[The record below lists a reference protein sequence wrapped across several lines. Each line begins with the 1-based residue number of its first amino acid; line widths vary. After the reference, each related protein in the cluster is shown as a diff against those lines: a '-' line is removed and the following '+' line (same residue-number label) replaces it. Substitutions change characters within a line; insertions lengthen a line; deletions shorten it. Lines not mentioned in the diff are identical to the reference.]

1 MNIKQQYNNCLVM
14 HVPALHHCAFP
25 FWQVVSPNQIKT
37 DCSCEVRIIR
47 AYRQTYE
54 CQHFFFLVILCL
66 CYMIPPLQKT
76 SMFPRKYTFEPA
88 KTHAAMSFTEMLNT
102 SDGFSTPTP
111 GNLHSRRF
119 EPDSL
124 DDDDLFSPAQ
134 ISLASGTTSTSISS
148 VEDTLTTSPAYNRLV
163 RQFTNSQ
170 LELMILKREHHCLQY
185 VLPTKTSSKILT
197 LKQVDA

>member
-1 MNIKQQYNNCLVM
+1 MNIKQQYNDCLVT
-14 HVPALHHCAFP
+14 HVPASRHCAFP
-25 FWQVVSPNQIKT
+25 FWQVVSPNRIKT
-37 DCSCEVRIIR
+37 DCSHEVRIIR

-54 CQHFFFLVILCL
+54 CQRFFFLVVLCL

-88 KTHAAMSFTEMLNT
+88 KTRAAMSFTEMLNT

-111 GNLHSRRF
+111 SNLHSRHF

-134 ISLASGTTSTSISS
+134 ISLASGTTSTSIPS

-163 RQFTNSQ
+163 
-170 LELMILKREHHCLQY
+170 
-185 VLPTKTSSKILT
+185 
-197 LKQVDA
+197 